1 MNYDDD
7 YLGVNNSQH
16 PANEIEVD
24 YENVEFDEL
33 EILKDQ
39 VKIQT
44 ERLNY
49 KIYQLKKLAEIEQ
62 SFKMFGNLAYEEQ
75 QEKNEILNQYL
86 NN

>member
-1 MNYDDD
+1 MSLDTYNEH
-7 YLGVNNSQH
+7 NSDA
-16 PANEIEVD
+16 PWNEIEVD
-24 YENVEFDEL
+24 AEIVEIDEL
-33 EILKDQ
+33 SILKT
-39 VKIQT
+39 QT

-49 KIYQLKKLAEIEQ
+49 KIYQLQKLAEIEQ

>member
-1 MNYDDD
+1 MDTFNEH
-7 YLGVNNSQH
+7 NSDA
-16 PANEIEVD
+16 PWNEIEVD
-24 YENVEFDEL
+24 YEIVEIDEL
-33 EILKDQ
+33 EILKEQ

-49 KIYQLKKLAEIEQ
+49 KILQLKKLAEIEQ
-62 SFKMFGNLAYEEQ
+62 SYKTFGVLTFEEQ